1 MGWNESRLS
10 RENKER
16 AKTETKT
23 KSRDE
28 KENESLHWVYF
39 FFSFLFPPLFFF
51 FFCESEGSTILF
63 LHEFKTVRENS
74 IHHFCFDFPEL
85 R

>member
-1 MGWNESRLS
+1 MNLDS
-10 RENKER
+10 REKIRREQKLKR
-16 AKTETKT
+16 KRSPEMKKKMSPFTGYT
-23 KSRDE
+23 
-28 KENESLHWVYF
+28 F

-74 IHHFCFDFPEL
+74 IHHFL
-85 R
+85 L